1 MKNEIKR
8 SEEQFFAITM
18 EKEVSASVRKEEM
31 ALSETNCIKENKTEV
46 SNSKME
52 PR

>member
-1 MKNEIKR
+1 MKN
-8 SEEQFFAITM
+8 SFFAITM

-46 SNSKME
+46 SDSKMA